1 MPWLTALTEDFR
13 FSTTS
18 SPKPAGLHLLQ
29 WFVKKVSLAC
39 SHDEKVY
46 TQFIRVLHLK
56 SHPVSLV
63 KLSLLARIFRPT
75 IFKPRR

>member
-1 MPWLTALTEDFR
+1 MPWLITLTEDFR

-18 SPKPAGLHLLQ
+18 GPKPAGLRLLQ

-46 TQFIRVLHLK
+46 AQFIRVLHLT
-56 SHPVSLV
+56 SHPFSLANP
-63 KLSLLARIFRPT
+63 SLLARIFRSAG
-75 IFKPRR
+75 FKPRQ